1 MAKQIEQFTQ
11 TNLPQI
17 RAAMNKAMEAVEKEF
32 GIKIGLGNIKFSPD
46 SFDLKMTVVTEKAS
60 GGIDSSVDPKWVA
73 DYNRY
78 YLSYGLQASALGKEF
93 DFQGKKAKLVGSRV
107 RADKQIVI
115 KVEGNDKFNIIS
127 AQQAV
132 RLIHG

>member
-1 MAKQIEQFTQ
+1 MAKQIEQFTKN
-11 TNLPQI
+11 NLPEI
-17 RAAMNKAMEAVEKEF
+17 RADINAALEAVEKKY
-32 GIKIGLGNIKFSPD
+32 GIKIALGNIKFSPD
-46 SFDLKMTVVTEKAS
+46 SFDAKMTVVTEKAS
-60 GGIDSSVDPKWVA
+60 GGVDSDVDPKWIA

-78 YLSYGLQASALGKEF
+78 YLSYGLQASDLGKEF

-115 KVEGNDKFNIIS
+115 KVEGNNKFNIIS
-127 AQQAV
+127 AEQAA